1 MNVHIHKLVWRGVTQ
16 VYIGSAISMMT
27 FCMVKG
33 SQTFSTVP
41 QSMQGPVAPSSWCT
55 QAIEPQGCPGKQG
68 RHCPLYFRIWEK
80 ITNVNLEQLKL
91 NKS

>member
-1 MNVHIHKLVWRGVTQ
+1 MWAYV
-16 VYIGSAISMMT
+16 GSAISVMT

-33 SQTFSTVP
+33 SQTLSTVP
-41 QSMQGPVAPSSWCT
+41 QSMQGPVAPSSWFA

-68 RHCPLYFRIWEK
+68 RHCPLYFSILEK
-80 ITNVNLEQLKL
+80 ITKVNLEQLKV